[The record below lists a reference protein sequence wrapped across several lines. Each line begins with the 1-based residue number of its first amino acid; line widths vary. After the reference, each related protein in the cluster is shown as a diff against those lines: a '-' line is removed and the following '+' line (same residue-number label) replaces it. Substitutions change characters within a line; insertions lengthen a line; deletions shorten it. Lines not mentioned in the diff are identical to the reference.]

1 MAGFN
6 EIEIKQR
13 LRTCLVKNKK
23 ALFHRWIHIKNL
35 IGQEYEVGLV
45 EYENGQIE
53 EVTPEN
59 IQFHDK
65 IFKEYNFNFPK
76 ESK

>member
-6 EIEIKQR
+6 EIQIKQQ
-13 LRTCLVKNKK
+13 LRTCLVKDRK
-23 ALFHRWIHIKNL
+23 ALFHKWIHIKNL

-53 EVTPEN
+53 EVIPGN
-59 IQFHDK
+59 IQFHDN
-65 IFKEYNFNFPK
+65 IFKKYDFNFSE

>member
-6 EIEIKQR
+6 EIQIKQQ
-13 LRTCLVKNKK
+13 LRTCLVKDRK
-23 ALFHRWIHIKNL
+23 ALFHKWIHIKNL

-53 EVTPEN
+53 EITPEN
-59 IQFHDK
+59 IQFHDN
-65 IFKEYNFNFPK
+65 IFKQYNFLE